1 MRVTPLDIRKQEF
14 RKTMRGLDADEV
26 YAFLNT
32 VAEEYEIVLSDNKK
46 LRERIVELEERLKEY
61 KKIETNLRNTLLTAE
76 RLTAEA
82 KENARKEA
90 RLIIR
95 EAEMEAEKA
104 AEAIRAQTRELR
116 REVLELKK
124 RKDEYIAKMKS
135 MLDYHRNFIE
145 NFEKDFGEADA
156 EVERIGKK
164 VEQDTTKVQQTR
176 RMSRERITEKFGGET
191 EGKVTWGDERKPEEE
206 RPTVPRPEWH
216 HKKKQTDLKQAL
228 DNEQTGSQK
237 VDSSSQQP
245 EIPHLDTEPIGAVL
259 DEVPPRE
266 IVDREVSPDDLAE
279 PDRETWEEKS
289 IKETVARSIEEKLY
303 PEPDEVK
310 IDSNLEEE
318 GIGKGHYP
326 DQQTPDMGVP
336 GPGETTGNEHVESAT
351 EPPHPH
357 SQDEWKGYD
366 VRDEQTDW
374 RDYEVPVDK
383 TAPAGAGFP
392 ERADDEEVT
401 PHDQPLQQN
410 DSHPVDDSEVEEAL
424 SGLKEVTEEKENNN
438 PGWSMEELR
447 KNLTNLGGDEES

>member
-1 MRVTPLDIRKQEF
+1 M
-14 RKTMRGLDADEV
+14 
-26 YAFLNT
+26 
-32 VAEEYEIVLSDNKK
+32 
-46 LRERIVELEERLKEY
+46 
-61 KKIETNLRNTLLTAE
+61 
-76 RLTAEA
+76 
-82 KENARKEA
+82 
-90 RLIIR
+90 
-95 EAEMEAEKA
+95 
-104 AEAIRAQTRELR
+104 
-116 REVLELKK
+116 
-124 RKDEYIAKMKS
+124 
-135 MLDYHRNFIE
+135 
-145 NFEKDFGEADA
+145 
-156 EVERIGKK
+156 
-164 VEQDTTKVQQTR
+164 
-176 RMSRERITEKFGGET
+176 
-191 EGKVTWGDERKPEEE
+191 
-206 RPTVPRPEWH
+206 
-216 HKKKQTDLKQAL
+216 
-228 DNEQTGSQK
+228 
-237 VDSSSQQP
+237 
-245 EIPHLDTEPIGAVL
+245 
-259 DEVPPRE
+259 PPRE

-351 EPPHPH
+351 ELPHPH

-383 TAPAGAGFP
+383 TAPAGTGFP
-392 ERADDEEVT
+392 GRADDEEVT

-424 SGLKEVTEEKENNN
+424 SGLKEVTEERESDD